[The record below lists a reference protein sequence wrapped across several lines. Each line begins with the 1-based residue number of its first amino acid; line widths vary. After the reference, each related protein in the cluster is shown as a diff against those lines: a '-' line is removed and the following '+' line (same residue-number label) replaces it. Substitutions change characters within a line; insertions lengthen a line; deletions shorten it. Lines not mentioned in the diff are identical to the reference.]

1 MKVTVFSTTSC
12 PSCAMVKK
20 YLSKKSIRYSEV
32 NIETNP
38 SAAKTAQRLSGALT
52 VPVTLV
58 EDAGK
63 QSVII
68 GFNPAKLASI

>member
-1 MKVTVFSTTSC
+1 MTVTIFSTTSC

-20 YLSKKSIRYSEV
+20 FLSKNNVQYSEV

-38 SAAKTAQRLSGALT
+38 EAAKTAQRLSGALT
-52 VPVTLV
+52 VPVTLI

-68 GFNPAKLASI
+68 GFNPSKLATI